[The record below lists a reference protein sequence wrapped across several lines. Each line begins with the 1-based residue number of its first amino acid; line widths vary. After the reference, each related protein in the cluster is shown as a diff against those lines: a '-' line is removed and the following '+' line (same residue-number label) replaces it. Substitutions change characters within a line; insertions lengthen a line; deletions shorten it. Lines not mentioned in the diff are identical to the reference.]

1 MHIGPP
7 SFSPKRAA
15 RSHPTA
21 SPRRPH
27 EIDRATAD
35 DLVGDVELAA
45 LRVLG
50 YRAHYLQH
58 AVRCNPVVQRRVNP
72 HHCWAHP
79 GAAIGLGSERD
90 KSSSNTTADL
100 LPSRFKIWS
109 FPLRVATRRCPFRSQ
124 SAHWR

>member
-21 SPRRPH
+21 SITARTSSILSSSVGTATGSVRESGATFIEPDHSRERCESIDEVRVRRVFPRIFDMADVPRRPH

-50 YRAHYLQH
+50 YR
-58 AVRCNPVVQRRVNP
+58 
-72 HHCWAHP
+72 
-79 GAAIGLGSERD
+79 
-90 KSSSNTTADL
+90 
-100 LPSRFKIWS
+100 
-109 FPLRVATRRCPFRSQ
+109 
-124 SAHWR
+124 